1 MKITLIC
8 RGDNNWEKE
17 FEDKYKARDF
27 LWTLVGKVYGYYKA
41 KKEAEHLFCFD
52 IEDDCI
58 TWIEGDKKM
67 YCAGWHWGEEQNKE
81 PIMMD
86 GEISLYGL
94 FRELEH

>member
-27 LWTLVGKVYGYYKA
+27 LWALVGKVYGYYRA
-41 KKEAEHLFCFD
+41 KEEAEHLFCFD

-58 TWIEGDKKM
+58 TWIEGDKR
-67 YCAGWHWGEEQNKE
+67 YCAGWHWQEEQQKKQ
-81 PIMMD
+81 IIMD
-86 GEISLYGL
+86 GGISLYDL
-94 FRELEH
+94 FCELEG